1 MVYYRRVYA
10 AETRTPPVVPAAAEQ
25 PLFTIIRTTYISTP
39 FNTQDMS
46 A

>member
-1 MVYYRRVYA
+1 MVYYRPVYA
-10 AETRTPPVVPAAAEQ
+10 AGTSPSPVMPAAAEQ
-25 PLFTIIRTTYISTP
+25 PLFTIIRTAYISTP